1 MDFSIIVPL
10 YNEQKNLTGLL
21 ESLKALNYD
30 SSLFE
35 IIMVD
40 NNSTDDTAEIVAS
53 YGQILLLHE
62 EKRGSYAARNKG
74 IEYAQGRYICFTDAD
89 CLVDKNWLLEAKK
102 AANGENEVPGLIA
115 GKVINTNP
123 YQNLYSRYDDLC
135 FLKQE
140 RLLKDN
146 GAATANL
153 VVKKEVFDVAG
164 RFDYNMVTG
173 GDMEFV
179 HRAVCQG
186 FTLMYNEKMIVYHKS
201 RTSFSQVR
209 NKLLRFWQNERR
221 YPGLYNK
228 IVSLGIFPGV
238 RTITKAF
245 RVKSLNLKELVL
257 LLFLSFG
264 LGCSVLINVL
274 IQKTVP

>member
-1 MDFSIIVPL
+1 MNFSIIVPL
-10 YNEQKNLTGLL
+10 FNEQKNLNDLL

-40 NNSTDDTAEIVAS
+40 NNSTDDTAEVAAG
-53 YGQILLLHE
+53 YGQILLLQE

-102 AANGENEVPGLIA
+102 ALNGENEVPGLIA
-115 GKVINTNP
+115 GKVINTEP
-123 YQNLYSRYDDLC
+123 FKNLFSRYDDLC

-140 RLLKDN
+140 RLVKDN

-164 RFDYNMVTG
+164 KFDDSMVTG

-179 HRAVCQG
+179 QRAVHQG
-186 FTLMYNEKMIVYHKS
+186 FTLTYNEKMIVYHKS
-201 RTSFSQVR
+201 RTSFFQVR
-209 NKLLRFWQNERR
+209 NKLLRFWQNDRR
-221 YPGLYNK
+221 YPGLCNK
-228 IVSLGIFPGV
+228 ILSLGILPGV
-238 RTITKAF
+238 RTINKAF
-245 RVKSLNLKELVL
+245 RDNSLNLKEFVL
-257 LLFLSFG
+257 LVFLSFM
-264 LGCSVLINVL
+264 LGISVMGNIVGQKVL
-274 IQKTVP
+274 E